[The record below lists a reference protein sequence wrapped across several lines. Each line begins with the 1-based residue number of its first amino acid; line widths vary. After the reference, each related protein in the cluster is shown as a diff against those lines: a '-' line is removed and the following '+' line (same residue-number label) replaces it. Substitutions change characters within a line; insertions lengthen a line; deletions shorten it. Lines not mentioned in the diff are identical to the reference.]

1 MVDKIRSQGSK
12 NALAY
17 CNLRYAIFH
26 ASMTQRLSLFS
37 YLTAPG
43 LQLFFFLALPLTAES
58 FDCSVGIQK
67 CKSEFADKPL

>member
-26 ASMTQRLSLFS
+26 ASMTQRLSLC
-37 YLTAPG
+37 LVTCTRTAT
-43 LQLFFFLALPLTAES
+43 FFFLALPLTAES

-67 CKSEFADKPL
+67 CKLEFADKPL